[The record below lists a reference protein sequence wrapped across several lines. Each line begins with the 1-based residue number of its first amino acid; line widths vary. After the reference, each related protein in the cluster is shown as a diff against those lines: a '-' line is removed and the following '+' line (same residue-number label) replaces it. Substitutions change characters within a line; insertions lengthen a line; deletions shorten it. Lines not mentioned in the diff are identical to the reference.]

1 MAKEIVSFWDQLEYF
16 CFTDDKARW
25 KAIGWIIFVTGSC
38 GSIDLALLKSPLED
52 AIPLMGIIALLLSI
66 GWLACYRLFRKVN
79 SSQHKGLFQVRRRLL
94 LQGVVS
100 ALGVV
105 IAVLAG
111 RRPARA
117 LNAELSQA
125 TETRNYTAV
134 KSVLERAKT
143 NRVRLDNMLL
153 QKATQQVINTD
164 SHPSA
169 WDAVLAMME
178 YRSFLNVSND
188 SESRLM
194 GSAHPVGNLYAG
206 DSIPGEG
213 VPRMSVEGL
222 ASRSDGAIFD
232 RIGVDQNLNQ
242 PAANRTLFVDGGSLV
257 LDNMHLKNVA
267 FTDVHVAYHGGAV
280 ILESVRFVNCRFT
293 MPNQGNSKY
302 LALAVL
308 NASPAV
314 TFNVS

>member
-134 KSVLERAKT
+134 KSVLE
-143 NRVRLDNMLL
+143 
-153 QKATQQVINTD
+153 
-164 SHPSA
+164 
-169 WDAVLAMME
+169 
-178 YRSFLNVSND
+178 
-188 SESRLM
+188 
-194 GSAHPVGNLYAG
+194 
-206 DSIPGEG
+206 
-213 VPRMSVEGL
+213 
-222 ASRSDGAIFD
+222 
-232 RIGVDQNLNQ
+232 
-242 PAANRTLFVDGGSLV
+242 
-257 LDNMHLKNVA
+257 
-267 FTDVHVAYHGGAV
+267 
-280 ILESVRFVNCRFT
+280 
-293 MPNQGNSKY
+293 
-302 LALAVL
+302 
-308 NASPAV
+308 
-314 TFNVS
+314 